1 MSLLDQH
8 NKYQPLH
15 RYMQAALAIAAQ
27 GQYITSPNPS
37 IGCVLVDANGT
48 VIGQGHTQAA
58 GNAHAEIMA
67 LRDAAANGHLSAGQ
81 LPKGTTAYVTLE
93 PCSHQGRT
101 SPCSLALA
109 HSGIAKVVAANL
121 DPNPLVAGQGFE
133 TLRQAGVEV
142 EVLDPSR
149 ELAIAA
155 RESYIGFFKRMSTR
169 SDATPH
175 GLPWVRAKA
184 AASLDGIT
192 ALPNGTSQWI
202 TGEAARADGHAW
214 RARACA
220 ILTGIGT
227 ILADDPT
234 LNVRH
239 VATTRQPTLVLVDS
253 KLDVPLTAKIFANP
267 CAVWIYCA
275 STNAIKEKELQ
286 ALGAQVICLP
296 AANGK
301 VDLTNM
307 MADLGK
313 RHVNELHVEAG
324 FKLNGSLAN
333 AGLIDEWLIYL
344 APLLL
349 GTGDSASSGIAN
361 LHNITTLEAARR
373 LVFHS
378 ITPLGQD
385 LRVLARYAKSVFH

>member
-1 MSLLDQH
+1 M
-8 NKYQPLH
+8 
-15 RYMQAALAIAAQ
+15 R
-27 GQYITSPNPS
+27 
-37 IGCVLVDANGT
+37 
-48 VIGQGHTQAA
+48 
-58 GNAHAEIMA
+58 
-67 LRDAAANGHLSAGQ
+67 
-81 LPKGTTAYVTLE
+81 
-93 PCSHQGRT
+93 
-101 SPCSLALA
+101 
-109 HSGIAKVVAANL
+109 
-121 DPNPLVAGQGFE
+121 
-133 TLRQAGVEV
+133 
-142 EVLDPSR
+142 
-149 ELAIAA
+149 
-155 RESYIGFFKRMSTR
+155 RM
-169 SDATPH
+169 D
-175 GLPWVRAKA
+175 
-184 AASLDGIT
+184 
-192 ALPNGTSQWI
+192 
-202 TGEAARADGHAW
+202 
-214 RARACA
+214 
-220 ILTGIGT
+220 
-227 ILADDPT
+227 
-234 LNVRH
+234 
-239 VATTRQPTLVLVDS
+239 
-253 KLDVPLTAKIFANP
+253 
-267 CAVWIYCA
+267 YCA